1 MDTHFLFFPD
11 FLMFGPIG
19 MNQQESM
26 PVSDSLDL
34 NLGQLIWSSVLLVE

>member
-1 MDTHFLFFPD
+1 MDTHFLFALD

-26 PVSDSLDL
+26 PVSDSF
-34 NLGQLIWSSVLLVE
+34 QIPWI